1 MELRT
6 LRGTG
11 AKVSPICLGTMTFG
25 QQVDEAEADRILGV
39 SMDAGVNF
47 IDTADVY
54 VNGVSETITGNILK
68 GKRDQLPVGH
78 PSLMVSINYLAQC
91 YEEIGRS
98 LEAAA

>member
-1 MELRT
+1 MELRS

-54 VNGVSETITGNILK
+54 VNGGSETITGKILK
-68 GKRDQLPVGH
+68 ETRADRPGQQSRKSQ
-78 PSLMVSINYLAQC
+78 
-91 YEEIGRS
+91 
-98 LEAAA
+98 

>member
-1 MELRT
+1 MELRS

-54 VNGVSETITGNILK
+54 VNGFGDNNGKHSQRETRADRPGQQGRQSQCRRKTAEPADSTNGIL
-68 GKRDQLPVGH
+68 
-78 PSLMVSINYLAQC
+78 
-91 YEEIGRS
+91 
-98 LEAAA
+98 